1 MRMTTKF
8 ALLAAAGLLVLMT
21 AAPSAQSGYDLFQKA
36 LTAERAN
43 GNLQQAI
50 DLYQRVAREFAS
62 DRALAARALVRMA
75 DCYAKLGNAQ
85 ARAIYERVAR
95 EYPEQTAAVQEART
109 HLQAQGLPRV
119 SIRGD
124 RLVWG
129 PAREVDL
136 FGTVS
141 PDGRY
146 LTYVDWVATG
156 NVVVRDLLAG
166 SDRTLTTNTQNAE
179 HGYGGWSAISRSGD
193 QIAYQWQPRDVVGG
207 SELRIVPFDGTVA
220 ASRLLLPLNGRDA
233 YRPFDWS
240 PDGRWIALLIER
252 EDQSSQLAVVNAR
265 SGEVRVLKSIDWRGV
280 NKAVFSP
287 DGRYLAYDLLEGE
300 SVRTQRVWVMAVD
313 ASRETAVT
321 SPSPTNA
328 LMGWTADGRLLF
340 ASDRSGH
347 VGLWAMRVEDGRP
360 RDVPALVKADL
371 SSTWSLGLTRSDA
384 LYVWKPAGAEYV
396 AIADFDAV
404 AGESRPAP
412 PPMVQTF
419 VDSRGRPAWSADGKR
434 LLYISC
440 NTTGGSNCRIFIRDL
455 EKGTTREV
463 PHNLGYVAYPRFG
476 RDGNMIL
483 TQGTDLKGRR
493 AIYLIDAMSGST
505 KFIAETPPYRR
516 RWVDWWPDG
525 RSIFYAN
532 QGPGEP
538 LVLLRRE
545 IGSDI
550 EAEVFRT
557 SVCNTGGLVR
567 VAPDAQSIA
576 CTRADPSTRTVALM
590 VVPLDGAAE
599 KTLMRIPVPEAFY
612 PWQWT
617 PDGRAILAHKTVPGG
632 ADELW
637 LAPLDGEPRRLTVD
651 MRNWSGEPGDFDLSP
666 DGRRIAFVASA
677 GAHGAEVWV
686 LEHFLTPAGGT
697 H

>member
-1 MRMTTKF
+1 MRMHTKF
-8 ALLAAAGLLVLMT
+8 ALLAAAGLLVLQT

-36 LTAERAN
+36 LAAERAD

-50 DLYQRVAREFAS
+50 ELYQRVAREFAS

-75 DCYAKLGNAQ
+75 DCYVKLGDAQ
-85 ARAIYERVAR
+85 ARAVYERITR

-109 HLQAQGLPRV
+109 HLQVRAQPRTAV
-119 SIRGD
+119 QGD

-146 LTYVDWVATG
+146 LTYVDWISTG
-156 NVVVRDLLAG
+156 NVVVRDLVAG
-166 SDRTLTTNTQNAE
+166 TDRTLTNNTQNAE

-193 QIAYQWQPRDVVGG
+193 QIAYAWQPRDVVGG
-207 SELRIVPFDGTVA
+207 YELRVVPFEGTAA

-233 YRPFDWS
+233 FRPFDWS
-240 PDGRWIALLIER
+240 PDGRWIAVEIER

-265 SGEVRVLKSIDWRGV
+265 SSELRVLKSIDWRGV

-300 SVRTQRVWVMAVD
+300 GVRTQRVWVMAVD
-313 ASRETAVT
+313 ASREAAVTAVST
-321 SPSPTNA
+321 TNA
-328 LMGWTADGRLLF
+328 LMGWATDGHLLF

-360 RDVPALVKADL
+360 RDVPVLVKPDL
-371 SSTWSLGLTRSDA
+371 SSTWSLGLTRSDS

-396 AIADFDAV
+396 TVADFDAT

-412 PPMVQTF
+412 APMFQAF
-419 VDSRGRPAWSADGKR
+419 VDSRGRPAWLADGKR

-463 PHNLGYVAYPRFG
+463 PHSLGYMAYPRFG
-476 RDGNMIL
+476 PDGNTIL

-493 AIYLIDAMSGST
+493 AIYLIDATSGAT

-516 RWVDWWPDG
+516 RWADWWPDG

-532 QGPGEP
+532 QAPGEP
-538 LVLLRRE
+538 LVLFGRE
-545 IGSDI
+545 IGSDV

-567 VAPDAQSIA
+567 VSPDARSIA

-590 VVPLDGAAE
+590 VVPRDGTTA

-637 LAPLDGEPRRLTVD
+637 LAPLDGEPRRLKVD

-677 GAHGAEVWV
+677 GAHGAEVWA
-686 LEHFLTPAGGT
+686 LEHFLAPTGGSR
-697 H
+697 